1 MKSQATK
8 NQEPQSLALS
18 LFLSLL
24 NNLLTTDINDMW
36 NDDFKQPQHPMIQH
50 SEHA

>member
-18 LFLSLL
+18 LFFVAAQQLV
-24 NNLLTTDINDMW
+24 NNDINDM
-36 NDDFKQPQHPMIQH
+36 
-50 SEHA
+50 